1 VSKGS
6 RRQRAAGSATEDGKP
21 NEQVWIFSP
30 KGESK
35 EQRTLRLEMAQQGQ
49 ARNWTVIVRVARL
62 CKVDGGPEH
71 GRPYLLIEPRDAGEL
86 YSAVHRHPTLVLATA
101 ACSVRRNPSVNPSRY
116 RDLVSLHDFVRYK
129 AHFGTLRGHS
139 DVRRYIEEFEEWVG
153 ISACDGLHDPR
164 VLPLHIFDNT
174 EVWLNLDTPEQA
186 NTFTARFGP
195 AARRKDIDERSWAQA
210 TALHGG
216 DTLSVAG
223 VSLLRGFHWDVIR
236 GSGGQ
241 TIITTHEI
249 WRLENKKSYSN
260 IYPDGYVRSGSR
272 DGGGISRLVWS
283 AGRLDTPMP
292 HHQAGHCE
300 TYFSSSY
307 YYHGLTGDGV
317 GGPRTEETLRGS
329 TSYAPPRSSLA
340 SHVAGRSGR
349 PLAPLRWDC
358 SPQIIDQLTS
368 WVGSSQVVW

>member
-6 RRQRAAGSATEDGKP
+6 RHQRAAKSTTEDGTP

-30 KGESK
+30 KSESK

-62 CKVDGGPEH
+62 CRVAGGPEH

-86 YSAVHRHPTLVLATA
+86 YSAVHRRPTLVLATA

-129 AHFGTLRGHS
+129 AHFVALRGHS
-139 DVRRYIEEFEEWVG
+139 DVRRCIEEFEEWIR
-153 ISACDGLHDPR
+153 ISTCDGLHDPR
-164 VLPLHIFDNT
+164 ILPLHIFDNT
-174 EVWLNLDTPEQA
+174 EVWLNLDTPEQTSA
-186 NTFTARFGP
+186 FTAKFGP
-195 AARRKDIDERSWAQA
+195 AARRKDIDERSWMQA

-241 TIITTHEI
+241 GIITTHEI
-249 WRLENKKSYSN
+249 WRLENKKSYCN

-283 AGRLDTPMP
+283 ADRLVL
-292 HHQAGHCE
+292 QQ
-300 TYFSSSY
+300 YFV
-307 YYHGLTGDGV
+307 TFC
-317 GGPRTEETLRGS
+317 R
-329 TSYAPPRSSLA
+329 
-340 SHVAGRSGR
+340 
-349 PLAPLRWDC
+349 
-358 SPQIIDQLTS
+358 
-368 WVGSSQVVW
+368 